1 MKKTFHFQGFA
12 SPNYTQVPDDL
23 FDVLLPQ
30 LIGAELKTLLYII
43 RRTFGFKKASDPI
56 SFNQFL
62 RGIRTRAGE
71 QIDGGCGIK
80 NRTTLSNAL
89 KSLERKGVI
98 QSEKGIDPLGDN
110 ATTTYRLRFQ
120 AERTNPSRVVQK
132 SDYGSPVSSP
142 PVVQKVDPQ
151 ETVLQETELHH
162 SKLRRADIE
171 KREPESIRETLARRR
186 AHATGSPQDT
196 AASDRE
202 ILTSYLEG
210 IAVELQDQAPLQ
222 STVTRLLGLYQR
234 SQLTS
239 ISAFVDMLYRARAVA
254 RDRAGSVRGGEPGAR
269 RPMPYYL
276 AIVEDLLGLRAERSE
291 GATTRSVRDRKK
303 EP

>member
-1 MKKTFHFQGFA
+1 MKKPFHFQGFA

-30 LIGAELKTLLYII
+30 LVGAELKALLYII
-43 RRTFGFKKASDPI
+43 RRTFGFKKSSDPI

-71 QIDGGCGIK
+71 HMDGGCGIK

-89 KSLERKGVI
+89 RSLERKGVI
-98 QSEKGIDPLGDN
+98 QSEKGVDALGDN

-120 AERTNPSRVVQK
+120 GEREAEQEVVRK
-132 SDYGSPVSSP
+132 SDHGSPVSSP
-142 PVVQKVDPQ
+142 PVVRKVDPQ
-151 ETVLQETELHH
+151 ETALQETEIHH
-162 SKLRRADIE
+162 SKLRKAGTE
-171 KREPESIRETLARRR
+171 KREPESIGETLAKRR
-186 AHATGSPQDT
+186 AHSAESQDT
-196 AASDRE
+196 GASDRE
-202 ILTSYLEG
+202 ILTSYMEG
-210 IAVELQDQAPLQ
+210 IAVELRDQAPLQ
-222 STVTRLLGLYQR
+222 STVTRLLRLYQR
-234 SQLTS
+234 SGMTS
-239 ISAFVDMLYRARAVA
+239 IAVFVDVLYRARAVA

-276 AIVEDLLGLRAERSE
+276 AIVEDLLGLRTERSE
-291 GATTRSVRDRKK
+291 GAATGPEHGPKK